1 VASGLQAAFRLGLG
15 HEIKHDGYRRIVRR
29 EIEVGTSRGVR
40 LLGDCR
46 VLGTLR
52 EANGAALRRANYLL
66 GYAKRFK
73 ISQEFILAA
82 VASRVKI
89 HVGKRPTIRILER
102 PIARRFAATSASI
115 RPKSA

>member
-1 VASGLQAAFRLGLG
+1 MTATGGSCA
-15 HEIKHDGYRRIVRR
+15 ES
-29 EIEVGTSRGVR
+29 EVGTSRGVR
-40 LLGDCR
+40 LFQDCR

-89 HVGKRPTIRILER
+89 HVARLFASWTRKPPGISTTFQGGGKER
-102 PIARRFAATSASI
+102 MARMGKVISVPSI
-115 RPKSA
+115 